1 MENANAV
8 GFSPDDGTL
17 VLVFLPALLKSL
29 VTLSWLFRR
38 PNLDMQHANGM
49 SARRAL
55 SAYCN
60 LSRVNVGYEGT
71 TS

>member
-1 MENANAV
+1 MR
-8 GFSPDDGTL
+8 TQW
-17 VLVFLPALLKSL
+17 VFPPMMGLWFWFLLPALLKSL